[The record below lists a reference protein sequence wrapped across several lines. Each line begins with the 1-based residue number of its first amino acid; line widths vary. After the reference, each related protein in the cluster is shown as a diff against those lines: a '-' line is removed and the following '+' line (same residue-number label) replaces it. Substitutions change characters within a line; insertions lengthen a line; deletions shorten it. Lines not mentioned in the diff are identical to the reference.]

1 MIRTMRRPRLAALVG
16 ASVLGAALLASAP
29 AASAAGSGLE
39 VRVTG
44 SQVVITAG
52 PGLAEF
58 ALAETLVVTS
68 NKTGVAILMDEGT
81 ARLWSTATSCTTA
94 PETSPVTSV
103 TCAGSFTGVTINFSL
118 ARVTTQSAVVGAL
131 PLTFLGG
138 SGGDGVYGATG
149 ADRIFGAG
157 GNDDLFGGSS
167 DDTIDGGLGND
178 SVEGELGSDWMYG
191 GPGADDV
198 DAQDRV
204 ADKAIDCGANVGDAV
219 AYDLKLEQ
227 PVACN
232 GPYVSVM
239 HPQVGPQSGAPVKL
253 VGRGLTDVKAVSF
266 NGVAATILST
276 SDTETVVLSPSGG
289 GSATVSLDLGA
300 STLRAGTY
308 VYAPPPALTAVSPNR
323 GRAGTAITLSGT
335 GLSRIHRVLIG
346 GVGAEF
352 TARPGGTVVV
362 TAPSNRRL
370 GLVDINVVTAGGE
383 STLRNAFR
391 YTP

>member
-1 MIRTMRRPRLAALVG
+1 
-16 ASVLGAALLASAP
+16 
-29 AASAAGSGLE
+29 
-39 VRVTG
+39 
-44 SQVVITAG
+44 
-52 PGLAEF
+52 
-58 ALAETLVVTS
+58 
-68 NKTGVAILMDEGT
+68 
-81 ARLWSTATSCTTA
+81 
-94 PETSPVTSV
+94 
-103 TCAGSFTGVTINFSL
+103 
-118 ARVTTQSAVVGAL
+118 
-131 PLTFLGG
+131 
-138 SGGDGVYGATG
+138 
-149 ADRIFGAG
+149 
-157 GNDDLFGGSS
+157 
-167 DDTIDGGLGND
+167 
-178 SVEGELGSDWMYG
+178 MYG

-352 TARPGGTVVV
+352 TARPGGTLVV